1 MGRPE
6 KRLCTNN
13 DVLSNN
19 DIKEMVY
26 VSNILI
32 NLKKSNETEIK
43 KKIINYIIFNIKI
56 LNTYIIINLITKNNL
71 SYDITD
77 QFGNT
82 LLMLACIENNEE
94 LFIFLLFNKLN
105 NVNSSNND
113 GYTVLHYIAH
123 YSRINF
129 LFHFSVNSNNYDAI
143 NLNGD
148 TALHIACKVGN
159 INFIKTFLLFYRNF
173 NIFNHIGKTPILLTI
188 EYKHI
193 DLFKYLLHNQYFNI
207 NDPIDKNNNNLLHN
221 ACMTYNNDIFDIL
234 MENGIKTDL
243 KNKFNYKPIY
253 YAYCMDNRYAFERLI
268 NKNIRIQSL

>member
-1 MGRPE
+1 MERPHI
-6 KRLCTNN
+6 RLRTNN
-13 DVLSNN
+13 DVLSSD
-19 DIKEMVY
+19 DIKEMIH

-32 NLKKSNETEIK
+32 DLKKSNEIEIK
-43 KKIINYIIFNIKI
+43 KKVTNYIICNIKI
-56 LNTYIIINLITKNNL
+56 LNIHTMIHLITKNNL

-77 QFGNT
+77 TFGNT
-82 LLMLACIENNEE
+82 LLMLTCIENNEE
-94 LFIFLLFNKLN
+94 LFNFLLFNKLN
-105 NVNSSNND
+105 NVNASNND

-123 YSRINF
+123 YSRTNF
-129 LFHFSVNSNNYDAI
+129 LFHFSVNSNNYDTP

-173 NIFNHIGKTPILLTI
+173 NIFNKIGKTPILLTI

-193 DLFKYLLHNQYFNI
+193 KLFKYLLYNQYFDI
-207 NDPIDKNNNNLLHN
+207 NDSIDTNNNSLLHH

-243 KNKFNYKPIY
+243 KNKFNYIPIY
-253 YAYCMDNRYAFERLI
+253 YAYCMDNRYAFEKLI
-268 NKNIRIQSL
+268 KKSNS